1 VTGAD
6 ADQTGTPSF
15 DAYPGLYVAADAAAV
30 SLRSQHFLGEA
41 VLLVLNP
48 LSAAL
53 VLAVALGVVRLQGA
67 VLSAVSTTL
76 LVLLLW
82 VVRASRWQ
90 SQWYDC
96 RGAAEDLKRISWR
109 YLMQLDPFPPGEPVP
124 DAVFVRALEEAVRD
138 HPEVLRALGRRA
150 HVLTPPITPE
160 MQRIRRAS
168 AEERAEI
175 YLASRVRP
183 EAAWYAAKAERFAAA
198 DRRWF
203 AGLVLVQVAAVVS
216 AIVLAVRVQGGG
228 AGSAAADSWVPMLTA
243 FGTALMG
250 WQRSKRYADL
260 ATSYS
265 ATAQKLA
272 GFESSRPLP
281 ANPNAYLPWVERV
294 EAALAQEHEAWR
306 HMT

>member
-1 VTGAD
+1 VTGGEE
-6 ADQTGTPSF
+6 TRSPSF

-30 SLRSQHFLGEA
+30 SLRSQHFVGEA
-41 VLLVLNP
+41 LLLILNP

-53 VLAVALGVVRLQGA
+53 VLALALGVVRLQGA
-67 VLSAVSTTL
+67 VLTAVSTTL

-96 RGAAEDLKRISWR
+96 RGAAEDLKRITWR
-109 YLMQLDPFPPGEPVP
+109 YLMQLDPFPAGAPAP
-124 DAVFVRALEEAVRD
+124 DAGFVRAMEEAVRD
-138 HPEVLRALGRRA
+138 HPDVLRALGGRA
-150 HVLTPPITPE
+150 QVLAPPITPE
-160 MQRIRRAS
+160 MQRIRGAS
-168 AEERAEI
+168 SGERSEL

-198 DRRWF
+198 DRMWF
-203 AGLVLVQVAAVVS
+203 AGLILVQVAAVVS

-228 AGSAAADSWVPMLTA
+228 TGSAAADSWVPMLTA
-243 FGTALMG
+243 FGAAVMG

-260 ATSYS
+260 ALSYS

-272 GFESSRPLP
+272 GFESSRPPLADP
-281 ANPNAYLPWVERV
+281 DAYLSWVERV
-294 EAALAQEHEAWR
+294 EATLAQEHEAWR

>member
-1 VTGAD
+1 VTGGE
-6 ADQTGTPSF
+6 QTRPSSF

-30 SLRSQHFLGEA
+30 SQRRQHFLGEA

-67 VLSAVSTTL
+67 VLTAVSTTL

-96 RGAAEDLKRISWR
+96 RGAAEDLKRITWR
-109 YLMQLDPFPPGEPVP
+109 YLMQLDPFPAGEPAP
-124 DAVFVRALEEAVRD
+124 DAGFVRAMEEAVRD
-138 HPEVLRALGRRA
+138 HPDVLRALGRRA
-150 HVLTPPITPE
+150 QVLTPPITPE

-168 AEERAEI
+168 TVERAEI

-228 AGSAAADSWVPMLTA
+228 AGSVAADSWVPMLTA
-243 FGTALMG
+243 FGAALMG
-250 WQRSKRYADL
+250 WQRSKRHADL
-260 ATSYS
+260 AMSYS

-272 GFESSRPLP
+272 GFESSQPP
-281 ANPNAYLPWVERV
+281 VADPNAYLSWVERV
-294 EAALAQEHEAWR
+294 EATLAQEHEAWR

>member
-1 VTGAD
+1 VTGAE
-6 ADQTGTPSF
+6 AEPTGARPF

-30 SLRSQHFLGEA
+30 SLRGQHFLGEA
-41 VLLVLNP
+41 ILLILNP
-48 LSAAL
+48 ISAAL
-53 VLAVALGVVRLQGA
+53 VLAVALGMVRMQGA
-67 VLSAVSTTL
+67 VLTAVSTTL

-96 RGAAEDLKRISWR
+96 RGAAEDMKRITWR
-109 YLMQLDPFPPGEPVP
+109 YLMQLDPFPPGEPAP

-138 HPEVLRALGRRA
+138 HPEVLRSLGRRA
-150 HVLTPPITPE
+150 HVLAPPVTPE
-160 MQRIRRAS
+160 MRRIRQSS
-168 AEERAEI
+168 AEERAEV
-175 YLASRVRP
+175 YLTSRVRP
-183 EAAWYAAKAERFAAA
+183 EAAWYAAKAERFVAA

-203 AGLVLVQVAAVVS
+203 AGLILVQVAAVVS

-243 FGTALMG
+243 VGTALMG

-260 ATSYS
+260 AASYS
-265 ATAQKLA
+265 GTAQKLA
-272 GFESSRPLP
+272 GLESARPSP
-281 ANPNAYLPWVERV
+281 EAWRAYLPWVERV
-294 EAALAQEHEAWR
+294 EATLAQEHEAWR